1 MIPTKANH
9 NELRD
14 GEYYW
19 VRFDTKWEIG
29 KYDHMFNQFRFT
41 TGEGVCGFRSVKEFD
56 PNPITREDR
65 TDRLSGEPLDPQ

>member
-9 NELRD
+9 DEVRD

-19 VRFDTKWEIG
+19 VRYDTKWEIAR
-29 KYDHMFNQFRFT
+29 YNHMFNQFHFT
-41 TGEGVCGFRSVKEFD
+41 NCSVCGFRNLKEFD
-56 PNPITREDR
+56 PDPIVREDR